1 MPGWAP
7 NSSVSWLPVG
17 LGELPPLVCMEENN
31 HSRTLETYP
40 EDRAHGALVSHWAS
54 PRSQVLPR
62 GGVWWCPHCPAQTK
76 GPTNSGSH
84 CPSRWQRPAP
94 QKTEVTFQ
102 NREDHGQHHSKHY
115 DPHLQGEGSP
125 GSCTYIQAH
134 KIILH
139 DCVSRKKD

>member
-62 GGVWWCPHCPAQTK
+62 GGVWWCPNIA
-76 GPTNSGSH
+76 
-84 CPSRWQRPAP
+84 RLRLRAP
-94 QKTEVTFQ
+94 QIAVPTAPPDG
-102 NREDHGQHHSKHY
+102 RGQH
-115 DPHLQGEGSP
+115 L
-125 GSCTYIQAH
+125 
-134 KIILH
+134 
-139 DCVSRKKD
+139 RKQR